1 MPNPFEMWFYNST
14 GKKEDAT
21 QAPSEAKFFDVVGIK
36 INSLK
41 SFIAWLILKKHIKS
55 VIEVK
60 GEKPLALI
68 NLPLE
73 KKIAY
78 LVKNLKD
85 VKDLAKEFN
94 KANGDIENKKAE

>member
-1 MPNPFEMWFYNST
+1 MPNPFEMWFYNSS
-14 GKKEDAT
+14 GKKEDIT
-21 QAPSEAKFFDVVGIK
+21 QAPPEAKFFDVVKVKIK
-36 INSLK
+36 SLQ
-41 SFIAWLILKKHIKS
+41 SFVAWLILKKHIKG

-68 NLPLE
+68 KLPVE

-85 VKDLAKEFN
+85 IKDLANEFN
-94 KANGDIENKKAE
+94 KANGDIESTKAE